1 MYKLPKLPY
10 PYSAL
15 EPYIDE
21 ETMRIHHGKHHQA
34 YVDNLNK
41 LLEGRS
47 KLANKPIDKL
57 LSEIDK
63 VPENIR
69 QGVINNG
76 GGHANHSFFWGI
88 MSPRKASQRG
98 KPEAALMDALN
109 KEFGSFDNFREE
121 FTACAM
127 SVFGSGWAFL
137 IKTTDGKLILKR
149 HSFQNSPLLHGNSP
163 ILGIDL
169 WEHAYYLKYQNRK
182 AEYVEAFWHIINW
195 KHVERN
201 YISATVR

>member
-10 PYSAL
+10 SYSAL

-41 LLEGRS
+41 LLEGSS
-47 KLANKPIDKL
+47 KLAYKPIDKL
-57 LSEIDK
+57 LSEIDE
-63 VPENIR
+63 VPKDIR

-76 GGHANHSFFWGI
+76 GGHANHSFFWEIIAPPPAGGS
-88 MSPRKASQRG
+88 SPKG
-98 KPEAALMDALN
+98 TLKEALV
-109 KEFGSFDNFREE
+109 KYFGSFDSFKEK

-149 HSFQNSPLLHGNSP
+149 HSFQNSPLLRGNTP

-182 AEYVEAFWHIINW
+182 AEYVEAWWNVINW
-195 KHVERN
+195 KQVEKN
-201 YISATVR
+201 FKS

>member
-10 PYSAL
+10 SYSAL

-21 ETMRIHHGKHHQA
+21 ETMRIHHDKHHQA

-41 LLEGRS
+41 LLEGNS

-57 LSEIDK
+57 LSEIDE
-63 VPENIR
+63 VPESIR

-76 GGHANHSFFWGI
+76 GGHANHSFFWEI
-88 MSPRKASQRG
+88 MTPPAAGSSSPVG
-98 KPEAALMDALN
+98 PL
-109 KEFGSFDNFREE
+109 KEELIKTFGSLESFKQE
-121 FTACAM
+121 FSAKAM
-127 SVFGSGWAFL
+127 SVFGSGWAYL
-137 IKTTDGKLILKR
+137 LKTPDGKLILKR
-149 HSFQNSPLLHGNSP
+149 HSFQNSPLMHGNTP

-182 AEYVEAFWHIINW
+182 AEYVEAWWNVINW
-195 KHVERN
+195 EKVDEN
-201 YISATVR
+201 YTSATIR